1 MIEPTSPPP
10 RAGATAA
17 RQAALPGRPFGWPL
31 PVSDFAQLVAERT
44 DAARPALPARHR
56 RGGAGDSGGSDPRDE
71 SAATAAA
78 AIPDPVAAGLILA
91 QFQPQPALR
100 LPGPDIS
107 SAGSDARPA
116 ADQAGR
122 ATGEALA
129 AGLAGQADWA
139 GADAG
144 PARQIDLLVPLSPAA
159 SMHVRLNGGA
169 GGDVQ
174 VAVRI
179 AGLAVDRADARRLA
193 RALRAG
199 GAEAVVTAMTDD
211 GSELETIATEVR

>member
-31 PVSDFAQLVAERT
+31 PVSDFAQLVAERA
-44 DAARPALPARHR
+44 DADRPAPPAPCR
-56 RGGAGDSGGSDPRDE
+56 RGGAGDSDPGEE
-71 SAATAAA
+71 SAETAAA

-91 QFQPQPALR
+91 QLQPQPALH
-100 LPGPDIS
+100 LPGPDVS

-129 AGLAGQADWA
+129 AGLAGQADRA

-144 PARQIDLLVPLSPAA
+144 PARQIDLLVPLSSAA